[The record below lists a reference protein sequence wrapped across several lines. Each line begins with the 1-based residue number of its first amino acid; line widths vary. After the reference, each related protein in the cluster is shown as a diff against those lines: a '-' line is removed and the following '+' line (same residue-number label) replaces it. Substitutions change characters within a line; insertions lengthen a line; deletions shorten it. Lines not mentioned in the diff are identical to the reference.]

1 MIIYY
6 LVVCFGI
13 LRIIINVSS
22 GLVNVLDVQLVRYGV
37 YVMIYNK
44 MNVENVLCLVY
55 YNKEI
60 I

>member
-13 LRIIINVSS
+13 LRIIIDVSS

-44 MNVENVLCLVY
+44 VNVENVLCLVN

>member
-13 LRIIINVSS
+13 LGIIIDVSS
-22 GLVNVLDVQLVRYGV
+22 GLVNVLDVQLVRYVV

>member
-22 GLVNVLDVQLVRYGV
+22 GLVNVLDVQLVRYVV

>member
-13 LRIIINVSS
+13 LRIIIDVSS
-22 GLVNVLDVQLVRYGV
+22 GLVNVLDVQLVRYVV